1 MTVARSEPVLA
12 VVDAAL
18 ESSASSP
25 PVGADLVRALDR
37 LAYAAVGATARA
49 LVATPAADLT
59 LTQWRVLAL
68 LHQVDEP
75 LRLGDV
81 AAALGTSMPSASRLI
96 DRLQRRRLVDSVA
109 DALDRR
115 ARCISLT
122 PPGAAVVG
130 LVLENRRSLIAAV
143 VAAFDVAPPSTTWAV
158 DRLAD
163 ALDEAGREGARVSAA
178 VSDGP

>member
-1 MTVARSEPVLA
+1 M
-12 VVDAAL
+12 
-18 ESSASSP
+18 
-25 PVGADLVRALDR
+25 RALDR

-68 LHQVDEP
+68 LHRVDQP

-81 AAALGTSMPSASRLI
+81 AAALGTSLPSASRLI
-96 DRLQRRRLVDSVA
+96 DRLRRRGLVDSVA

-122 PPGAAVVG
+122 PSGAAVVG
-130 LVLENRRSLIAAV
+130 VVLENRRGLIAAV
-143 VAAFDVAPPSTTWAV
+143 VGALDVALPSSTTWAL

-163 ALDEAGREGARVSAA
+163 ALDETGRVGAPVAAAGP
-178 VSDGP
+178 DGS